1 MFNTYVILQSI
12 PGELSTLGCCYLD
25 KKSVTSGMK
34 FIFRGFCF
42 LPKMDLDTVFCMKKV
57 N

>member
-1 MFNTYVILQSI
+1 MYFRLLLFI
-12 PGELSTLGCCYLD
+12 LD
-25 KKSVTSGMK
+25 KKSVTAGMK